1 MFFKVKHSVTQP
13 FKKPNAKPVTVL
25 PVNGIPRFGKTVVSS
40 LLLKPG
46 IWVAELKLRR
56 SLIKAIESM
65 VRLLPP
71 SSTIEALNSAKKAL
85 EYTLND
91 IVQE

>member
-1 MFFKVKHSVTQP
+1 
-13 FKKPNAKPVTVL
+13 
-25 PVNGIPRFGKTVVSS
+25 
-40 LLLKPG
+40 
-46 IWVAELKLRR
+46 VAELKLRR